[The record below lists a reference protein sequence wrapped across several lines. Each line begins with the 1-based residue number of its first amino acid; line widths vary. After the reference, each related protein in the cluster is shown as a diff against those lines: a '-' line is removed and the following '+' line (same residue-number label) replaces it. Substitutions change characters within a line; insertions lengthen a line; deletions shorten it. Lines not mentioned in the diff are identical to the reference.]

1 MGLRAASKSPRRRHV
16 GDIGMAVRDDR
27 QRRGVGTALMHAAIE
42 LADGWL
48 NYQRLELTVFTDNL
62 AAMALYR
69 KFGFAIE
76 GTCRAY
82 AYRNGSYVDAY
93 LMARLSPMFAA
104 TLPG

>member
-1 MGLRAASKSPRRRHV
+1 
-16 GDIGMAVRDDR
+16 
-27 QRRGVGTALMHAAIE
+27 MHAAIE

-82 AYRNGSYVDAY
+82 AYRDGGYVDAY
-93 LMARLSPMFAA
+93 LMARLRPAFAA
-104 TLPG
+104 ALPD

>member
-1 MGLRAASKSPRRRHV
+1 
-16 GDIGMAVRDDR
+16 
-27 QRRGVGTALMHAAIE
+27 
-42 LADGWL
+42 
-48 NYQRLELTVFTDNL
+48 
-62 AAMALYR
+62 MALYR

-93 LMARLSPMFAA
+93 LMARLSPTFAA